1 MDLSIK
7 TSLGQMVDVIQME
20 AFQNLSLWDLN
31 QEGVAQGVMTSGGH
45 SLRWWLEE
53 CLVIT
58 AAYIPGQL

>member
-7 TSLGQMVDVIQME
+7 TSLGQMADVTQME
-20 AFQNLSLWDLN
+20 AVQNLSLWDLN

-45 SLRWWLEE
+45 SLGWCLEE

-58 AAYIPGQL
+58 AAYSPAQL

>member
-1 MDLSIK
+1 
-7 TSLGQMVDVIQME
+7 MVDVIQME